1 MRLVVVVPVYGNWTD
16 TVGCIRALLAQTTSD
31 FQVLI
36 ADDGSPT
43 PPPAELTSLDRVQF
57 LVGENLGFAG
67 NCNRAAEA
75 AISEGATHLLFLNND
90 TQFSSVFVEGWLRV
104 LAERPALAGRVY
116 VLDQGQRALRAAV
129 EAAIWSFGESADGK
143 RYLEKNKLEGYRKLK
158 RGELEAME
166 PFADEVRRN
175 LGLK

>member
-1 MRLVVVVPVYGNWTD
+1 M
-16 TVGCIRALLAQTTSD
+16 
-31 FQVLI
+31 
-36 ADDGSPT
+36 
-43 PPPAELTSLDRVQF
+43 
-57 LVGENLGFAG
+57 
-67 NCNRAAEA
+67 
-75 AISEGATHLLFLNND
+75 
-90 TQFSSVFVEGWLRV
+90 
-104 LAERPALAGRVY
+104 
-116 VLDQGQRALRAAV
+116 